1 MNALS
6 VVLKA
11 ARRGEALTRR
21 DALSP
26 EERSG
31 RSARIVERLRI
42 LVAELKPSSVAGYL
56 AIRSEADIEPLLR
69 SQREGGT
76 PVGLP
81 ALSGGG
87 IVFRSWREGDPLD
100 TVDYGLRQPAA
111 DAPGMV
117 PELILAPM
125 VAFDRRGRRLG
136 YGRGH
141 YDRAL
146 AAMRNAGYVFRV
158 VGVAF
163 ATQEVAPIPI
173 EPHDIA
179 LDGLVTEDETLL
191 FPASE

>member
-6 VVLKA
+6 VVQKV

-26 EERSG
+26 EERTAK
-31 RSARIVERLRI
+31 SARIVERLRA
-42 LVAELKPSSVAGYL
+42 LVADLKPSSVAGYL

-69 SQREGGT
+69 SLREQGT
-76 PVGLP
+76 PTGLP

-87 IVFRSWREGDPLD
+87 IVFREWRDSDPLD
-100 TVDYGLRQPAA
+100 TVEYGLRQPTE

-125 VAFDRRGRRLG
+125 VAFDRLGRRLG

-146 AAMRNAGYVFRV
+146 AAMRNAGYVFRIF
-158 VGVAF
+158 GVAF

-179 LDGLVTEDETLL
+179 LDGVVTEDETLT
-191 FPASE
+191 FAA

>member
-6 VVLKA
+6 VVQKS

-26 EERSG
+26 EER
-31 RSARIVERLRI
+31 RQKSARIVERLSA
-42 LVAELKPSSVAGYL
+42 LVAELKPASVAGYL
-56 AIRSEADIEPLLR
+56 AIRSEADIEPLLISLR
-69 SQREGGT
+69 NQRT
-76 PVGLP
+76 PIGLP

-87 IVFRSWREGDPLD
+87 ILFYEWREGDALER
-100 TVDYGLRQPAA
+100 VEYGLRQPAA
-111 DAPGMV
+111 DAPGIV

-125 VAFDRRGRRLG
+125 VAFDRLGRRLG

-146 AAMRNAGYVFRV
+146 AAMRDAGYVFRI

-179 LDGLVTEDETLL
+179 LNGLVTEDETLV
-191 FPASE
+191 FANSE